1 MPGQREH
8 VRRRVRKNG
17 FTKKNGDLTLAL
29 LGILCLG
36 GCDVELIYRFGAWL
50 NAEVEIKIYDYDGI
64 IAAAQSG
71 NIDCIMANLNATE
84 ERRRHIKF
92 SNCVYSSV
100 TAVMARSEQKG
111 STEKKYGTLSDFAGA
126 RFAALS
132 GGVYDKLNLA

>member
-1 MPGQREH
+1 M
-8 VRRRVRKNG
+8 VL
-17 FTKKNGDLTLAL
+17 KKNGDLTLAL

-64 IAAAQSG
+64 IATAQAG
-71 NIDCIMANLNATE
+71 DIDCIMANLNATE
-84 ERRRHIKF
+84 ERRRHIEF
-92 SNCVYSSV
+92 SDCVYPSM
-100 TAVMARSEQKG
+100 TAFKIRSEQKG